1 MNPDPV
7 FSKDYQ
13 SKPYWWER
21 TPRPSLEPIELP
33 KETEVLVV
41 GSGYTGLCTSLQT
54 SRNGLETLVL
64 DAEDAGWG
72 GSSRNGGQISTS
84 LKPGFDVLSAKF
96 GAEKARAILK
106 EGIRSLD
113 WIGEF
118 IEQEKI
124 DCDFQRVGRF
134 YGAHTPRQFRLLEKK
149 IVNQPEG
156 LEVPIELITREEQHS
171 EIGTDFYHGG
181 IVHPHHASLDPAR
194 FHQGLLEAAL
204 SSGVSIKPQ
213 CEVQEILQAKGLF
226 HVSTS
231 SGVVKAKN
239 VVIATSGYN
248 RKTPPWF
255 KRRIIPIGSYIIATE
270 ELDPALVDELIP
282 KNRVITDTRK
292 LVVYYRAS
300 PDRKRILF
308 GGRVSLNETDPQKSA
323 PALHQQLVTIF
334 PQLASTQVSHSW
346 MGFVGYTFD
355 EMPHSGEKDGIF
367 YSMGYCGSGVS
378 LSSYFGTRLGQ
389 RIAGL
394 PEGETP
400 LTLVP
405 FQTRPFYS
413 GNPWFL
419 APSILF
425 YQMKDR
431 YFS

>member
-1 MNPDPV
+1 MNPDHV

-21 TPRPSLEPIELP
+21 TPRPSLETIELP

-41 GSGYTGLCTSLQT
+41 GSGYTGLCTSIQT

-64 DAEDAGWG
+64 DAEDPGWG

-84 LKPGFDVLSAKF
+84 LKPGFDVLSSKF
-96 GAEKARAILK
+96 GADKARSILK

-134 YGAHTPRQFRLLEKK
+134 YGAHTSRQFGVLEKK

-156 LEVPIELITREEQHS
+156 LEVPIELIPKDEQHS

-181 IVHPHHASLDPAR
+181 IVHPQHASLDPAR

-213 CEVQEILQAKGLF
+213 CEVQKILQAKGLF

-248 RKTPPWF
+248 L
-255 KRRIIPIGSYIIATE
+255 S
-270 ELDPALVDELIP
+270 LIH
-282 KNRVITDTRK
+282 I
-292 LVVYYRAS
+292 
-300 PDRKRILF
+300 
-308 GGRVSLNETDPQKSA
+308 
-323 PALHQQLVTIF
+323 
-334 PQLASTQVSHSW
+334 
-346 MGFVGYTFD
+346 
-355 EMPHSGEKDGIF
+355 
-367 YSMGYCGSGVS
+367 
-378 LSSYFGTRLGQ
+378 
-389 RIAGL
+389 
-394 PEGETP
+394 
-400 LTLVP
+400 
-405 FQTRPFYS
+405 
-413 GNPWFL
+413 
-419 APSILF
+419 
-425 YQMKDR
+425 
-431 YFS
+431 